1 MIHFICF
8 LLGGKIHLRD
18 LHNSL
23 SVDNIV
29 RIKILHC
36 RLLQM
41 IDRTVFDSEPMQ
53 IGPDLLYHGRPEPV
67 TMLKELS
74 KLPFPGTEID
84 RNLLFQGFLPGRRSC
99 GV

>member
-8 LLGGKIHLRD
+8 LLGGKIHL
-18 LHNSL
+18 
-23 SVDNIV
+23 
-29 RIKILHC
+29 
-36 RLLQM
+36 
-41 IDRTVFDSEPMQ
+41 DRTVFDSEPMQ

-84 RNLLFQGFLPGRRSC
+84 RNLLF
-99 GV
+99 